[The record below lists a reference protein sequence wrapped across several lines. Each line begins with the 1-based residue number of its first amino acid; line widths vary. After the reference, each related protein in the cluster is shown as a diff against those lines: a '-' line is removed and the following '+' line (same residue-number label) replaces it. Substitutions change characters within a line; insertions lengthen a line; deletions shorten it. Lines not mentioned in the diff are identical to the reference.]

1 MEDTQKVKKRR
12 NVLGYIGRPKTYKK
26 LKKGESCLMSTIKWS
41 PMTTVPEKEPGTIVI
56 GTPGNGTVHW
66 PVLNLKELL
75 EEERKKKQ

>member
-1 MEDTQKVKKRR
+1 
-12 NVLGYIGRPKTYKK
+12 
-26 LKKGESCLMSTIKWS
+26 MSTIKWS
-41 PMTTVPEKEPGTIVI
+41 PMTTVSEKEPGTIVI